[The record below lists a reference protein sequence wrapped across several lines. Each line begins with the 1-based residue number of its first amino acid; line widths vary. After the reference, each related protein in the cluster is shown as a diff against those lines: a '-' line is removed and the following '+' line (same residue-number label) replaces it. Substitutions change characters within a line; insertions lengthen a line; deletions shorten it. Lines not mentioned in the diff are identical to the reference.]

1 MIEVMADFEAD
12 LFHRASL
19 KTGDFSAEPNIER
32 TLKSERIKKPSGV
45 KFGARIRGIKKRFE
59 TNIER
64 EKEREKKRKKK
75 DFFLFSANEN
85 RTSKL
90 ERTVIENYFS
100 TYIESQSIF
109 SEKHAEELFS

>member
-64 EKEREKKRKKK
+64 EKEREKKKEKKK
-75 DFFLFSANEN
+75 TSFYFLLTKIERLNSNGPLS
-85 RTSKL
+85 RTISRL
-90 ERTVIENYFS
+90 T
-100 TYIESQSIF
+100 
-109 SEKHAEELFS
+109 